1 MSSYKVEFDENTC
14 TGTLNCVAVAGD
26 HFKEDEQKNEVTG
39 KMELIIGDDHYE
51 TFTAAMLGCP
61 SSSIKVTPLDD

>member
-26 HFKEDEQKNEVTG
+26 HFKEDE
-39 KMELIIGDDHYE
+39 LIIGDDHYE